1 MQITIVQTE
10 IEQAI
15 ENYVKSM
22 ISVNDDQK
30 ISIDLKA
37 TRGDTGMQAF
47 IDIVPRSKAQLASG
61 TAGTVSNAPAT
72 AAPVKKTP
80 VVQQEQAAE
89 TTEEVEQTTEEVA
102 EETQPAP
109 KKGVEI
115 EVDDEGNPVKPA
127 GAPKSIFGNLK
138 KPVNE
143 DA

>member
-47 IDIVPRSKAQLASG
+47 IDIVPRNKAQLASG
-61 TAGTVSNAPAT
+61 TTST
-72 AAPVKKTP
+72 QAPVVKKVAP
-80 VVQQEQAAE
+80 VQQETVQEEQQEVAE
-89 TTEEVEQTTEEVA
+89 TTQEVVEEEVA
-102 EETQPAP
+102 ETKPAP
-109 KKGVEI
+109 RKGVEI
-115 EVDDEGNPVKPA
+115 EVDEEGNPVKPA
-127 GAPKSIFGNLK
+127 GAPGKSIFGNIK
-138 KPVNE
+138 KTVSE

>member
-47 IDIVPRSKAQLASG
+47 IDIVPRTKKVLTSS
-61 TAGTVSNAPAT
+61 TAGSAGTTAPVVKADPKPEVKEEVQET
-72 AAPVKKTP
+72 AA
-80 VVQQEQAAE
+80 EQ
-89 TTEEVEQTTEEVA
+89 TEEVEQQA
-102 EETQPAP
+102 EAPAR
-109 KKGVEI
+109 KGVEI
-115 EVDDEGNPVKPA
+115 EVDEEGNPVKPA
-127 GAPKSIFGNLK
+127 GAPKSLFGNLK
-138 KPVNE
+138 KPVNQAAE
-143 DA
+143 AE

>member
-47 IDIVPRSKAQLASG
+47 IDIVPRKRVQAASITGLVAAATPKADPKPEVKEEVQE
-61 TAGTVSNAPAT
+61 T
-72 AAPVKKTP
+72 AA
-80 VVQQEQAAE
+80 VQ
-89 TTEEVEQTTEEVA
+89 TEEVEQQA
-102 EETQPAP
+102 EAEAP
-109 KKGVEI
+109 TRKGVEI
-115 EVDDEGNPVKPA
+115 EVDEEGNPVKPA
-127 GAPKSIFGNLK
+127 GAPKSLFGNLK
-138 KPVNE
+138 KPVNQAAE
-143 DA
+143 AE